1 MAGSILS
8 IPYLFPPARLL
19 ETAAQGLRLPAL
31 ERLIARGTRRDCPAH
46 GVEATLCDAL
56 GIVRNQG
63 DAVEDYPVA
72 PITLTADGGVAGS
85 RYWLRADPVHLRVMR
100 DRIVLADSASLELSQ
115 AEAAALTHSIATHFG
130 AAFSPSPLHPKRW
143 YVPFDTSPHL
153 LTTPLSY
160 AVGRDIDPLLPAG
173 ENAMKFRALLNELQ
187 MLLFE
192 HPVNQAREARGLLP
206 VNSVWLW
213 GGGLV
218 PVTPQSALTVYS
230 DDADARALAQFCA
243 AEVCTMPRIF
253 SADLVA
259 GNTLI
264 LLNQLTDSGQYGDA
278 YGWREAIGDLERDWF
293 APVLGCLRGLHA
305 EGLQLL
311 DPVNGHSLSL
321 TRADAWKFWRQPR
334 ALL

>member
-1 MAGSILS
+1 MQLN

-31 ERLIARGTRRDCPAH
+31 ETLIARGTLRDCPGH

-63 DAVEDYPVA
+63 GFVEDYPVA

-85 RYWLRADPVHLRVMR
+85 GYWLRADPVHLRVMR
-100 DRIVLADSASLELSQ
+100 DRIVLADGAALELSQ
-115 AEAAALTHSIATHFG
+115 DEAAALTHSIASHFG
-130 AAFSPSPLHPKRW
+130 AAFSPSPLHPRRW
-143 YVPFDTSPHL
+143 YVAFDTPPRL

-160 AVGRDIDPLLPAG
+160 AVGRDIDPLLPTG
-173 ENAMKFRALLNELQ
+173 EDAMKFRTLLNELQ

-192 HPVNQAREARGLLP
+192 HPVNQAREARGELP
-206 VNSVWLW
+206 VNSLWLW
-213 GGGLV
+213 GGGTL
-218 PVTPQSALTVYS
+218 PVMHQSVLTVHS

-243 AEVCTMPRIF
+243 AKVRAMPTGF
-253 SADLVA
+253 SADLLA
-259 GNTLI
+259 ENNLI
-264 LLNQLTDSGQYGDA
+264 LLNQLTDSGQLGDA
-278 YGWREAIGDLERDWF
+278 YGWREAIGALERDWF
-293 APVLGCLRGLHA
+293 APVLGSLRGLNA

-311 DPVNGHSLSL
+311 DPVNGYSLHL
-321 TRADAWKFWRQPR
+321 TRADAWKFWHRPR